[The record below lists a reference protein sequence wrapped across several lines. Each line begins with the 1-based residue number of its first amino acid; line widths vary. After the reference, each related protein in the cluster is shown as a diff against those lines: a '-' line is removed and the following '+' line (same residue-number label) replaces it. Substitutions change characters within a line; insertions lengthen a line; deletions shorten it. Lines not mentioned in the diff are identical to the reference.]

1 MSASRESATWAAPR
15 YTGRQRTWLLR
26 IFARHGFTLLLLLV
40 FGFEVGVVL
49 FLIQDVFI
57 GDEQIQRMYDGS
69 VLGLRRIGELQ
80 YEAQE
85 TRRSSLYALSTND
98 GNLQV
103 NYAEESRAADG
114 RVTRAIAENLALARE
129 PREVDVG
136 KRLASDWAAYL
147 KIRDEVLGDILE
159 GSTKEAV
166 DRDLTAGMPSFD
178 RVRADLQDINR
189 LYEERASQQLK
200 VAVDSDRRSVIKLLG
215 VLIFAFLLGSIAI
228 WAIQRNRMRAE
239 VLLAKLQMDFVAS
252 VSHELRTPI
261 TAIVSAGENLR
272 DGLVESEHLTQQ
284 GSLITA
290 QAYQLMD
297 LVDQVLLFAATSRGI
312 DYHNLRAL
320 QISEIFESAIRN
332 TSGLL
337 QEAGFTVEQQIQPG
351 LPCVMADLSSL
362 SQCLQNLIANAVKY
376 SKGEH
381 WIGLSAKI
389 DENAGNPRCVQIDVA
404 DHGIGIERSELPQI
418 FEPFYRSSQAVA
430 AQIHGTGLGLSIAK
444 RNAEAFGGTLSVVSE
459 VGLGSVF
466 TLRLPAC
473 QDSSESDVVASGASP
488 GTAK

>member
-1 MSASRESATWAAPR
+1 MH
-15 YTGRQRTWLLR
+15 TGRQKTWLWHIL
-26 IFARHGFTLLLLLV
+26 ARHGFTLLLLLV
-40 FGFEVGVVL
+40 LGFEVGVVP
-49 FLIQDVFI
+49 FLIRDVFI

-69 VLGLRRIGELQ
+69 VLGLRRIGDLQ

-103 NYAEESRAADG
+103 NYAEQSRAADG
-114 RVTRAIAENLALARE
+114 RVTRGIAENLTLARE
-129 PREVDVG
+129 PREIEVG
-136 KRLASDWAAYL
+136 RRLAIDWAAYL

-166 DRDLTAGMPSFD
+166 DLDLTSGVPSFD

-189 LYEERASQQLK
+189 LYDERASQQLK
-200 VAVDSDRRSVIKLLG
+200 VAVDSDRRSVIKLVG
-215 VLIFAFLLGSIAI
+215 VLISAFLLGSIAI

-239 VLLAKLQMDFVAS
+239 VQLAKLQMDFVAS

-261 TAIVSAGENLR
+261 TAILSAGENLR
-272 DGLVESEHLTQQ
+272 DGLVEDEHLTEQ

-312 DYHNLRAL
+312 EYHNLRPL
-320 QISEIFESAIRN
+320 QVSEIIESAIRN
-332 TSGLL
+332 TGGLL
-337 QEAGFTVEQQIQPG
+337 RDAGFTVEQQIQPG

-376 SKGEH
+376 SRGER

-389 DENAGNPRCVQIDVA
+389 DESTGNRQRVQIDVA
-404 DHGIGIERSELPQI
+404 DRGIGIDRSELPQI

-444 RNAEAFGGTLSVVSE
+444 RNAEAFGGKLSVVSE

-466 TLRLPAC
+466 TLHLPAC
-473 QDSSESDVVASGASP
+473 QDASESKILTSGAGP
-488 GTAK
+488 GTSK